1 MVLGSCRLSTHRHSL
16 LGHPLPARELGL
28 PHGRLT
34 RPPTIMVGW
43 DPVGV
48 SMLRTRKS
56 RLGLGALC
64 APGTT
69 VSTRPQTFYG
79 RRLPHPSG
87 NVPTCPAPHSD
98 PGSHRDEASSR
109 VSD

>member
-1 MVLGSCRLSTHRHSL
+1 
-16 LGHPLPARELGL
+16 
-28 PHGRLT
+28 
-34 RPPTIMVGW
+34 MVGW

-69 VSTRPQTFYG
+69 VSTRPQIFYD
-79 RRLPHPSG
+79 RRLPHHNG
-87 NVPTCPAPHSD
+87 NVPTCLALHSD